1 MTIEPEETMQ
11 TTTTQE
17 RETTT
22 PFGALLRVPVSLWLV
37 VVLMAMSF
45 GAGVI
50 VKTISEPTTSAV
62 TAPALPTDFSTIA
75 PPLSDDQIAGGL
87 PEGHPDFTEEG
98 GGQGGGQNQGGGG
111 QNQGGG
117 QG

>member
-1 MTIEPEETMQ
+1 MGTAAM
-11 TTTTQE
+11 QE
-17 RETTT
+17 REAT

-50 VKTISEPTTSAV
+50 VKTISEPATSTT
-62 TAPALPTDFSTIA
+62 TTTQLPTDFGTVA
-75 PPLSDDQIAGGL
+75 PPLTDDQIEGGL
-87 PEGHPDFTEEG
+87 PEGHPETTDG
-98 GGQGGGQNQGGGG
+98 GGGQNQGGGG
-111 QNQGGG
+111 GGGQDQGGGG

>member
-1 MTIEPEETMQ
+1 MTTGPEETMQ
-11 TTTTQE
+11 TATTQD

-62 TAPALPTDFSTIA
+62 TPTTLPTDFSTVA

-98 GGQGGGQNQGGGG
+98 GGQNQGGGG

-117 QG
+117 GQG